1 AETQTTVL
9 GFSGEIV
16 KPLGKIKLDVC
27 FGGVGRFRRAM
38 MRFTIISAPSP
49 YNIILGRSALKQL
62 RAIPSTIHGMMKFPT
77 RWGIATVLSQ
87 APTILECRR
96 EEKKQAR
103 EKKKDPV
110 EEMEPMESP
119 SQTKLVLV
127 NPAYPEQLVK
137 IGKNLSPGV
146 PKRIIKHSLNVSPAD
161 KPIAQ
166 KRRIFSEE
174 KKQVIT
180 REVSE
185 WLNAGIVRRVKYPTW
200 ISNPVLVQKPDGS
213 WRMCIDFK
221 NLNSSCPKDY
231 YPLPEID
238 SKIEAVMGYPLK
250 CFLDAYK
257 GYHQVQMSEE
267 DEEKTAFYTDQ
278 GTFCYKKMS
287 FGLKNAGATYQR
299 LVDEAFD
306 KQIGRNLEVYVDDMV
321 IKSKAEKDMLADI
334 AETFDNLRRINMKLN
349 PKKCSFGVEE
359 GKFLGYMVTSEGIR
373 ANPAKTRDIAEMKSP
388 RTWGEMQSL
397 AGKLAALNRFLAR
410 SAEKSLPFFETLKN
424 ITKENKEDYRWTEEA
439 EKAFQEL
446 KKTIL
451 NLPTLTTPIPEEN
464 LYIYLA
470 ASDKA
475 VSAKKLRS
483 VGKIGIGTQKCIK
496 KVEKIFR
503 SPPDYGHHGPADQAD
518 SGKSG
523 NVGPPG
529 TICVGSDTLAPI
541 ETTYT
546 KEDKKDRQEEWT
558 LFTDG
563 ASSSKGS
570 GAGLVLISPT
580 KTEYTYALRLTFD
593 STNNQAEYE
602 ALLAGMRIAKKM
614 GVQALSV
621 KVDSKL
627 VASQINGDYVAC
639 KENMIRYLTTAKEY
653 IKCFKSFRI
662 KNIPRNQNQKAD
674 VLSKLASEEG
684 ENWMSPFI
692 RCLEEGIWPED
703 EREARS
709 LRMKINQYV
718 MEEGILFKM
727 SYLMTML
734 RCVGPL
740 QANYVIRE
748 IHMGACSMHMKP
760 RSVVAQAI
768 RQGYYWPTMHRDA
781 REEIRKCDSC
791 QIHAPVPKMP
801 LGLHSELGTVTP
813 EKTHDINH
821 GTLAILPMGDGCTR
835 TTTRSARE
843 SKINTAVAH
852 PQANGLVER
861 ANRSLMEGIKTR
873 LGRERK
879 GWVDELP
886 NVLWAH
892 RTSLKTSNGETPYSL
907 TFGSEAVI
915 PAEVGMPTYRTMMI
929 KDGKDNEE
937 EIRLN
942 LDLLTERKEAA
953 AIREARYKMKVE
965 QYYNKRVR
973 PMAFKVGE
981 YVYRRNEASRVEDLG
996 KLGPKWEGPYLVI
1009 EAYGN
1014 GSYKLQTMK
1023 GREVP
1028 RTWHAINLR
1037 RCYL

>member
-1 AETQTTVL
+1 MY
-9 GFSGEIV
+9 
-16 KPLGKIKLDVC
+16 
-27 FGGVGRFRRAM
+27 R
-38 MRFTIISAPSP
+38 
-49 YNIILGRSALKQL
+49 
-62 RAIPSTIHGMMKFPT
+62 
-77 RWGIATVLSQ
+77 
-87 APTILECRR
+87 CRR

-119 SQTKLVLV
+119 SPTELVLV

-137 IGKNLSPGV
+137 IGKNLSPEGSTQLKNLLRKNKDVFAWEPVDMTGV
-146 PKRIIKHSLNVSPAD
+146 PKRIIKHSLNVSPTD
-161 KPIAQ
+161 KLVAQ
-166 KRRIFSEE
+166 KRRIFSKE

-180 REVSE
+180 RDVFE
-185 WLNAGIVRRVKYPTW
+185 WLKARIVRRVKYPTW

-238 SKIEAVMGYPLK
+238 SEIEVVMGYP
-250 CFLDAYK
+250 
-257 GYHQVQMSEE
+257 SR
-267 DEEKTAFYTDQ
+267 
-278 GTFCYKKMS
+278 
-287 FGLKNAGATYQR
+287 ATYQR

-321 IKSKAEKDMLADI
+321 IKSKAEKDMLADT

-349 PKKCSFGVEE
+349 PKKCSF
-359 GKFLGYMVTSEGIR
+359 
-373 ANPAKTRDIAEMKSP
+373 
-388 RTWGEMQSL
+388 
-397 AGKLAALNRFLAR
+397 
-410 SAEKSLPFFETLKN
+410 
-424 ITKENKEDYRWTEEA
+424 ENKEDYRWTEGA

-464 LYIYLA
+464 LKELCPIGNFALA
-470 ASDKA
+470 LKNASRRLRRYFETHPITVITDQPIKQILGRAETSGRLAQYA
-475 VSAKKLRS
+475 VKL
-483 VGKIGIGTQKCIK
+483 GAYKITYEPRNSIK
-496 KVEKIFR
+496 GQVL
-503 SPPDYGHHGPADQAD
+503 ADFL
-518 SGKSG
+518 
-523 NVGPPG
+523 NEIP
-529 TICVGSDTLAPI
+529 VGSDTLVPI

-563 ASSSKGS
+563 ASISKGS

-602 ALLAGMRIAKKM
+602 APLAGLRITKKM

-662 KNIPRNQNQKAD
+662 KNIPRSQNQKAD
-674 VLSKLASEEG
+674 VLSKLASVAFNHLTKEILVETLDTPSMNYGEINAIVEEEG
-684 ENWMSPFI
+684 ENWMSPII

-703 EREARS
+703 EREARA

-718 MEEGILFKM
+718 MEGVLFKR
-727 SYLMTML
+727 SYLMPML
-734 RCVGPL
+734 RCVCPL

-748 IHMGACSMHMKP
+748 IHMDACSMHMKP
-760 RSVVAQAI
+760 RSLVAQAI

-781 REEIRKCDSC
+781 REEIHKCDSC

-801 LGLHSELGTVTP
+801 KTLMTSIMEPWPFYQWGMDVLGPLP
-813 EKTHDINH
+813 EVPGKVKYVIVAIDYFTKWIEAKP
-821 GTLAILPMGDGCTR
+821 LAR
-835 TTTRSARE
+835 TTGKEVKKIRLGQHRFCTSSGKRPSRKGKPE
-843 SKINTAVAH
+843 SH
-852 PQANGLVER
+852 GRL
-861 ANRSLMEGIKTR
+861 KTR

-886 NVLWAH
+886 NVLWSH

-915 PAEVGMPTYRTMMI
+915 PAEVGMPTHRTMMI
-929 KDGKDNEE
+929 KVAKDNEE

-942 LDLLTERKEAA
+942 LDLLTEKREAA
-953 AIREARYKMKVE
+953 AIREA
-965 QYYNKRVR
+965 
-973 PMAFKVGE
+973 
-981 YVYRRNEASRVEDLG
+981 RNEASRVEDLG

-1014 GSYKLQTMK
+1014 GSYKLQTME

>member
-1 AETQTTVL
+1 
-9 GFSGEIV
+9 
-16 KPLGKIKLDVC
+16 
-27 FGGVGRFRRAM
+27 
-38 MRFTIISAPSP
+38 
-49 YNIILGRSALKQL
+49 
-62 RAIPSTIHGMMKFPT
+62 
-77 RWGIATVLSQ
+77 
-87 APTILECRR
+87 
-96 EEKKQAR
+96 
-103 EKKKDPV
+103 
-110 EEMEPMESP
+110 
-119 SQTKLVLV
+119 
-127 NPAYPEQLVK
+127 
-137 IGKNLSPGV
+137 
-146 PKRIIKHSLNVSPAD
+146 
-161 KPIAQ
+161 
-166 KRRIFSEE
+166 
-174 KKQVIT
+174 
-180 REVSE
+180 
-185 WLNAGIVRRVKYPTW
+185 
-200 ISNPVLVQKPDGS
+200 
-213 WRMCIDFK
+213 
-221 NLNSSCPKDY
+221 
-231 YPLPEID
+231 
-238 SKIEAVMGYPLK
+238 MGYPLK

-267 DEEKTAFYTDQ
+267 DEENTTFYTDQ
-278 GTFCYKKMS
+278 GTFCYKKMP

-373 ANPAKTRDIAEMKSP
+373 ANPAKTKDIAEMKSP

-397 AGKLAALNRFLAR
+397 AGRLAALNRFLAR

-475 VSAKKLRS
+475 VSAVLMTGQNVITDQSIKQILGRAETLGRLAQYAVELGAYKITYELRNS
-483 VGKIGIGTQKCIK
+483 IK
-496 KVEKIFR
+496 GQVL
-503 SPPDYGHHGPADQAD
+503 ADFL
-518 SGKSG
+518 
-523 NVGPPG
+523 NEIP
-529 TICVGSDTLAPI
+529 IGSDTLVPR
-541 ETTYT
+541 ETTYA
-546 KEDKKDRQEEWT
+546 KEDKKERQEEWM

-580 KTEYTYALRLTFD
+580 KTEYTYALRLTFE

-602 ALLAGMRIAKKM
+602 ALLAGLRIAKKWW
-614 GVQALSV
+614 
-621 KVDSKL
+621 
-627 VASQINGDYVAC
+627 
-639 KENMIRYLTTAKEY
+639 
-653 IKCFKSFRI
+653 
-662 KNIPRNQNQKAD
+662 NQNQKAD
-674 VLSKLASEEG
+674 VLSKLASVAFNHLTKEILVETLDTPSMDYGEINAIVEEEG
-684 ENWMSPFI
+684 ENWMSPII
-692 RCLEEGIWPED
+692 RCLEE
-703 EREARS
+703 
-709 LRMKINQYV
+709 
-718 MEEGILFKM
+718 
-727 SYLMTML
+727 
-734 RCVGPL
+734 GPL

-760 RSVVAQAI
+760 RSVVAKAI

-801 LGLHSELGTVTP
+801 KTLMTSIMAPWPFYQWGMDVLGPLP
-813 EKTHDINH
+813 EAPGKVKYVIVAIDYFTKWIEAKP
-821 GTLAILPMGDGCTR
+821 LAR
-835 TTTRSARE
+835 TTGKEVKKFVWDNIVCRFGLPKIITTDNGTNFVNDPFKGWCERLNIIQ
-843 SKINTAVAH
+843 INTAVAH

-915 PAEVGMPTYRTMMI
+915 PAEVGMPTHRTMMI

-942 LDLLTERKEAA
+942 LDLLTERREAA
-953 AIREARYKMKVE
+953 AIREARYKTKVE

-1009 EAYGN
+1009 EAYDN
-1014 GSYKLQTMK
+1014 GSYKLQTME